1 MPYAVNANRC
11 APCLTVRLDR
21 HLRKEAPDQV
31 RGG

>member
-1 MPYAVNANRC
+1 MPHAINANRRL
-11 APCLTVRLDR
+11 PDLTVQLDR